1 MTIDK
6 LDIEIK
12 ASAQGASSGI
22 DRLTKALEK
31 LDKTSTK
38 NKDSLTTLKDQ
49 LKGLNMTAKFGA
61 IAIVANRVGKALGG
75 FIQKSNDYIE
85 TLNLFNVALGKYA
98 DQERK
103 YAEQVSNKLGIDP
116 LEWMKAQGTLNLL
129 ATGFGV
135 ANDKAVEMSR
145 NLTQLVYD
153 LSSLKNVD
161 VSEAMTKVTSGF
173 AGELEPLRR
182 WGYDLSQARLQEIAS
197 SKGIGIKV
205 SEMNQAEK
213 SMLRYYAMLTQVTVA
228 QGDMA
233 RTLENPSNQLRI
245 FKAQLSMTAREI
257 GNVFIPLLNKVLPYL
272 IAITKT
278 VRLLISELARL
289 VGFEIPE
296 IDYSGI
302 QETSGAIDDATAS
315 AKKFKNATAGF
326 DELNIL
332 GGGTTT
338 DEALGGVRFDL
349 DMPEYKGFLDG
360 IVESKADK
368 IFASIKENM
377 DKILAVAVL
386 IGIAMLS
393 WNLMRLTVALPQ
405 IMTMLPIFLAN
416 FMNLSA
422 LLISILGIVLT
433 VYGAFDAWQNGI
445 DWSNLLTILGG
456 VLMLMGGAV
465 ILMGATGAILGAII
479 GAIALLVVGVKD
491 LVMNGV
497 NMENL
502 TAIYTGLLLI
512 TVALTLAF
520 GWIGLIIGLVI
531 ALIATIFLFSDTV
544 VGAIYVA
551 GSFFKN
557 IGLWLA
563 NLGLA
568 IWEAIKNVGK
578 WFGNLGL
585 GIWEA
590 LKACANN
597 VKNSFVS
604 AWLKMKMGFLSFQ
617 ETVFTGIK
625 TIIDKANDILGIF
638 GVDIDTTN
646 IVNKLNEVKKKKEEL
661 QTELDDLDFKDI
673 GEAFNKGMESI
684 AYGSVSEAFNTF
696 DVFQEGWADEAWDA
710 GSEVGGN
717 FRDGILDSLKS
728 SFSSGTE
735 IDVKAEGNKDILTNA
750 EFQTGLDTSQL
761 NTNLVSLNDFA
772 NGDLM
777 NSQNDQLAQLKT
789 LDTNVV
795 KAETDVTRSIS
806 NMQSVLGG
814 KLDEVEDACRNI
826 RINITKVYGGEE
838 FASGGFPTTGQ
849 MFIAREAGAEL
860 VGNIG
865 GRTAVANN
873 DQITEGIAQAVYSA
887 MMSANQGGGEQNI
900 NVFLDGRQINASVE
914 KVKKEKGTSIMTGG
928 LIYG

>member
-393 WNLMRLTVALPQ
+393 WNLMGLTVALPQ